1 MQTKAVAEDA
11 SAVVVIAGGM
21 GALGRAL
28 VARFK
33 QRGDRV
39 VVLDHTKGA
48 NDDSK
53 GDADL
58 MLLDVDLNDTGST
71 GQAFNTVVNTF
82 GRLDA
87 VISVAGG
94 FVYEE
99 VGSGSVDAWDSM
111 YSMNLRTAVVTCQ
124 AALPLLRAHGAG
136 QIVCIGADAVGKGRA
151 GLGAYSASKAGVMEL
166 VRTLAIENR
175 DHGITVN
182 AVLPSTLD
190 TPANREAMPDADPSR
205 WVSMDA
211 IGSLIM
217 FLASSQATQISGAC
231 IPIVNRS

>member
-1 MQTKAVAEDA
+1 MQTKTIAGDA
-11 SAVVVIAGGM
+11 SPVVVIAGGM

-28 VARFK
+28 VASFR

-39 VVLDHTKGA
+39 VVLDQAKAT
-48 NDDSK
+48 NDHSV
-53 GDADL
+53 DADL
-58 MLLDVDLNDTGST
+58 TLLEVNLTDTGST
-71 GQAFNTVVNTF
+71 RQAFDKIVETF

-87 VISVAGG
+87 VVSVAGG

-124 AALPLLRAHGAG
+124 AALPLLRRRGSG

-166 VRTLAIENR
+166 VRTLATENR

-190 TPANREAMPDADPSR
+190 TPANRQAMPDADPSR

-211 IGSLIM
+211 MASLIL
-217 FLASSQATQISGAC
+217 FLVSSQAGQISGAC

>member
-205 WVSMDA
+205 WVSLDA

>member
-1 MQTKAVAEDA
+1 MQTKTVSGATPL
-11 SAVVVIAGGM
+11 VVVIAGGM

-39 VVLDHTKGA
+39 VVLDQTEGSH
-48 NDDSK
+48 DQSK
-53 GDADL
+53 VDADL
-58 MLLDVDLNDTGST
+58 TLPDVDLNDTGST
-71 GQAFNTVVNTF
+71 RQAFDTVMKTF

-87 VISVAGG
+87 VVSVAGG

-99 VGSGSVDAWDSM
+99 AGSGSTEAWDSM

-166 VRTLAIENR
+166 VRTLATENR

-190 TPANREAMPDADPSR
+190 TPANRQAMPDADPSR

-211 IGSLIM
+211 IGSLIL

>member
-39 VVLDHTKGA
+39 VVLDQTKGA
-48 NDDSK
+48 NGDSK